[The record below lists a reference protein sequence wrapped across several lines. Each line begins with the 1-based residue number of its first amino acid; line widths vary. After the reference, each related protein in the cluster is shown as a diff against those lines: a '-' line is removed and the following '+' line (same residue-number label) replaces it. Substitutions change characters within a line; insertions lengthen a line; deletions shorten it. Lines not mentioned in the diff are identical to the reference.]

1 MGKSFKS
8 LDDMV
13 LATLLELVGIESIN
27 PQFGGSGEAK
37 VANYIEDFFWDCQP
51 IIERQDVFPGRQN
64 LICYF
69 PGKNKERTLLLEA
82 HMDTVSIPDGAR
94 STLVPKIED
103 GKLYGRGACDTK
115 GSLAAMICAIKSIIN
130 TDGSLPIPVY
140 FVGTVDE
147 EYRAKGIY
155 EFIKKDIR
163 VDGAIVGEPTN
174 LNIVI
179 AHKGVFR
186 FHLNTEG
193 KSVQSSKPWFGVNAI
208 YKMMDVVRAILEE
221 LQPSYVGK
229 GSKLTGDPT
238 VSVGIIHGGK
248 EVNTVPDSCR
258 VEIDRRVV
266 PGEKRVEVE
275 AEFESLLSS
284 LRLKDATFKAT
295 ITNTFYDPPLDT
307 DSNADIVQSMVKAC
321 RHIVGSANII
331 GVPYGSDASKLA
343 SIGIPSIV
351 FGPGDIINAHSA
363 HEFVDIHELV
373 DAAKILRRLIM
384 DFAEDR

>member
-1 MGKSFKS
+1 MEKSFKS

-13 LATLLELVGIESIN
+13 LATLSDLVGIESIN

-37 VANYIEDFFWDCQP
+37 VADYIVDFFKDCQP
-51 IIERQDVFPGRQN
+51 VIERQDVFPGRQN
-64 LICYF
+64 IICKF
-69 PGKNKERTLLLEA
+69 TGTNLNKTLLLEA
-82 HMDTVSIPDGAR
+82 HMDTVSIADGAR
-94 STLVPKIED
+94 STLVPQIEN
-103 GKLYGRGACDTK
+103 GKLYARGACDTK

-130 TDGSLPIPVY
+130 ANGCLPISVY
-140 FVGTVDE
+140 FVGAVDE

-155 EFIKKDIR
+155 EFIKKDIK
-163 VDGAIVGEPTN
+163 VDGAVVGEPTS
-174 LNIVI
+174 LKIVV

-208 YKMMDVVRAILEE
+208 YKMMDAVRAILEE
-221 LQPSYVGK
+221 LQPNYIGK
-229 GSKLTGDPT
+229 GPELTGDPT
-238 VSVGIIHGGK
+238 VSVGVIHGGK

-266 PGEKRVEVE
+266 PGEQHADVE
-275 AEFESLLSS
+275 AEFESLLTS
-284 LRLKDATFKAT
+284 LRSRDETFKAT

-307 DSNADIVQSMVKAC
+307 DSNAKIVQSMAKAC
-321 RHIVGSANII
+321 RDIVGDANII

-351 FGPGDIINAHSA
+351 FGPGDIVNAHTS
-363 HEFVDIHELV
+363 HEFVNIQELV
-373 DAAKILRRLIM
+373 DAAKIYRKLIL
-384 DFAEDR
+384 DFASDV